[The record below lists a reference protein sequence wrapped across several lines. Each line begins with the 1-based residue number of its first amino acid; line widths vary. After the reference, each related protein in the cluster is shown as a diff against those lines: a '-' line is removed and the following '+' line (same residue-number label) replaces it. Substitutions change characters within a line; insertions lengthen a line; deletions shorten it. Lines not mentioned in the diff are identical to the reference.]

1 MFSKVVQLND
11 GNEMPLTG
19 YGLWD
24 VDRAVCADQVY
35 AAIKE
40 GYRCFDGACGEHSF
54 LTKHRSKLI

>member
-1 MFSKVVQLND
+1 MFSKVVQLSG

-24 VDRAVCADQVY
+24 VGRAVCADQVY

-40 GYRCFDGACGEHSF
+40 GYRCFDGACGKHS
-54 LTKHRSKLI
+54 LIT